1 MKYIKQFLIILLI
14 SFIGEL
20 FNNLVPLPI
29 PGSIYGMIIIFILLC
44 TGIIKLNQ
52 IKDVGRFLLSILPM
66 MFIPSAVG
74 IMSQIEQIESI
85 WLEILIVTIVTTFIV
100 MGISGTVT
108 QLVIRLKQ
116 RRKDKK

>member
-1 MKYIKQFLIILLI
+1 MKILRQFAIILLI
-14 SFIGEL
+14 SCIGEL
-20 FNNLVPLPI
+20 LNILISLPI
-29 PGSIYGMIIIFILLC
+29 PSGIYGMLILFVLLL
-44 TGIIKLNQ
+44 TNVIKLQ
-52 IKDVGRFLLSILPM
+52 EVQKIGKFLLQIMPV

-85 WLEILIVTIVTTFIV
+85 WLEILIITIVTTFIV